1 MEYIIDPDLVE
12 LTKKEFKERKDQS
25 KSKKT
30 SMDDIILFAFAN
42 IDDNVNVFDGSK
54 EKLNNLFFDLKMK
67 YPEYFGDLQF
77 MNCEDYPFSKDLE
90 RIFSRFQQSQAISIK
105 NPLYKRFEMNNKTK
119 KEIKKYLTETKKI
132 KIDDE
137 KISVIAKLIQDK
149 LGNFTKN

>member
-12 LTKKEFKERKDQS
+12 LTKKEFKDRKDQR

-42 IDDNVNVFDGSK
+42 IDEDVNVFDGSK
-54 EKLNNLFFDLKMK
+54 EKLNNLFINLKMK
-67 YPEYFGDLQF
+67 FPEYFGDLQF

-119 KEIKKYLTETKKI
+119 KEIKRYFSEKKKI
-132 KIDDE
+132 EVDGDKIN
-137 KISVIAKLIQDK
+137 IIAGLIQNE
-149 LGNFTKN
+149 LGKFT